1 MEADTGWRASRG
13 ESQSGGHWG
22 REAWLRRETG
32 GVQQQMAPEE
42 ISPTECG
49 AFHQEETHTGTAGAQ
64 EILGWQEGGTGE
76 RQTQHGLWVG
86 GLLNSSINFL
96 DDAGS
101 KVSQGGDGLGG
112 EGA

>member
-1 MEADTGWRASRG
+1 MEADTGWRASGG

-32 GVQQQMAPEE
+32 DVQQQMAPEE

-49 AFHQEETHTGTAGAQ
+49 AFHQEEAHTGTAGAQ

-76 RQTQHGLWVG
+76 GQTQHGLWRRGVT
-86 GLLNSSINFL
+86 
-96 DDAGS
+96 
-101 KVSQGGDGLGG
+101 K
-112 EGA
+112 